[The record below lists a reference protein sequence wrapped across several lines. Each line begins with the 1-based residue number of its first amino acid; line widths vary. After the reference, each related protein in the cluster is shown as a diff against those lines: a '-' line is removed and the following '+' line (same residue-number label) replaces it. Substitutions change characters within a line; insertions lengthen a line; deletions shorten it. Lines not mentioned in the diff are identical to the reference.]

1 MKYTGSVMAIDPSGR
16 GKDETAY
23 SIVKILNG
31 FIYVHA
37 CEGLT
42 GGYDENTLEK
52 LAKEAK
58 KHKVNFILVE
68 SNFGDGMFTELLK
81 PYLRKIY
88 PVTIEEIRHNIQKE
102 RRILDTLEPVMNQH
116 KLVIDTSLIDR
127 DYKSTEKYPPEKQSQ
142 YRLFHQMTRLTRDR
156 GSLNHDD
163 RLDVLA
169 MAVGYFVESA
179 GLEADEAIKRRKDEL
194 LDKELRR
201 IEEGSLFDV
210 PGDHKYT
217 WM

>member
-1 MKYTGSVMAIDPSGR
+1 M
-16 GKDETAY
+16 
-23 SIVKILNG
+23 
-31 FIYVHA
+31 
-37 CEGLT
+37 
-42 GGYDENTLEK
+42 
-52 LAKEAK
+52 
-58 KHKVNFILVE
+58 ILVE

-88 PVTIEEIRHNIQKE
+88 PVTVDEVRHNIQKE

-127 DYKSTEKYPPEKQSQ
+127 DYKSTEKYPPEKQAQ

-163 RLDVLA
+163 RLDVLS

-179 GLEADEAIKRRKDEL
+179 GMEADEAMKRRKDEL
-194 LDKELRR
+194 LDVELKR
-201 IEEGSLFDV
+201 IEEADLFAPPD
-210 PGDHKYT
+210 DFKYS

>member
-1 MKYTGSVMAIDPSGR
+1 
-16 GKDETAY
+16 
-23 SIVKILNG
+23 
-31 FIYVHA
+31 
-37 CEGLT
+37 
-42 GGYDENTLEK
+42 
-52 LAKEAK
+52 
-58 KHKVNFILVE
+58 
-68 SNFGDGMFTELLK
+68 
-81 PYLRKIY
+81 
-88 PVTIEEIRHNIQKE
+88 
-102 RRILDTLEPVMNQH
+102 
-116 KLVIDTSLIDR
+116 
-127 DYKSTEKYPPEKQSQ
+127 
-142 YRLFHQMTRLTRDR
+142 MTRLTRDR

-210 PGDHKYT
+210 PGDHKYS